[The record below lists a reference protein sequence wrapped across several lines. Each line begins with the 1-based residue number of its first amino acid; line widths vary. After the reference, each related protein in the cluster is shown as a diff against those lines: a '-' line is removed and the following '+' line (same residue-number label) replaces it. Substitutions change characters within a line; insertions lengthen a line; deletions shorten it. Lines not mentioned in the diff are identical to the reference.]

1 MNSEN
6 LLYSKIVQIIKLW
19 LLLCTITI
27 ILFFVVSFV
36 YVMYLFVCAD
46 FIIDLC
52 IVKSEGSQELRC
64 HGGGG
69 GGGAGGGGVGG
80 RGGAA
85 AAVAAA
91 PV

>member
-1 MNSEN
+1 
-6 LLYSKIVQIIKLW
+6 
-19 LLLCTITI
+19 
-27 ILFFVVSFV
+27 
-36 YVMYLFVCAD
+36 MYLFVCAD